1 VESNP
6 QSALG
11 HINRGIAAHREGND
25 QQAKRHFADALLSDP
40 SSELGW
46 LWFAE
51 VEADP
56 AKQRY
61 CLDRAWQINPDT
73 AGNEKRNLLSNIS
86 PRIPQEISDLEHPPL
101 PPSFCEPPSSGGVI
115 PRIPIRRVRP
125 TRKQGSANQPKPTA
139 PAKPATRETP
149 TWVWLAVLGALVIV
163 IAAGIG
169 FWATRDRGP
178 EYFIAVVGPMTGP
191 ESIIGEQMVRGA
203 QISLDTY
210 NRTAKGHRL
219 GMLVFDDQDDP
230 KLAVDQAKEI
240 VADDRILAVI
250 GHGASAT
257 SLAAAPIYEE
267 AGIAAITGQATAD
280 ALSQYPA
287 YFRTVFS
294 TSTEGSLL
302 VVYLQQV
309 LNAKTISLIV
319 GPGLYEQS
327 LSSSVQNAF
336 SGKGTIKHTWELG
349 TENRDASIKSI
360 VDGIAQDPDAGTI
373 VLALTQHDAHD
384 VLLAIRRKGL
394 NPPLFGSET
403 IGSDQFAREFADEP
417 EEIKTPGYF
426 TENVY
431 AISPLIYD
439 SIGGDA
445 LEFDRDYRDAYGVTP
460 DWVSAKVYDA
470 VLAASTAIGRTSQP
484 EPSSDPAAHRKRVIA
499 QLHAIGDPATA
510 LRGLE
515 GPLYFQQDGNTEQS
529 LSVGRFIRGVLT
541 STPIQYL
548 LVTNP
553 DRYDVDEEIQSGR
566 AVRIE
571 DTLFRQFRVVY
582 VGLEMIELRDL
593 SVASQTYTADFFIYF
608 RYVGDD
614 DPLNIVFTNATKS
627 ALGLGTPLESS
638 VSDDGLN
645 YRLFRVQG
653 TFAEPMNF
661 ESYPWDRH
669 NLTIRVQNPLMT
681 EADVVYVPDNVMLM
695 KPQSERLVSG
705 FDQSRPFNR
714 IPSWTVD
721 AVTFSQMAITST
733 AEDYETTELVQY
745 SEFRTGLQLGRNVVG
760 FLIKN
765 LLPLTLLALV
775 TYIALWFPAEQAGTR
790 ISFSITA
797 VLTSSVM
804 LGAIANQLPDI
815 GYTVAIEWGFYL
827 YIALAAALV
836 LLNIAVDRSFKAKRF
851 ARVKKLDFV
860 IRTIYPTA
868 ILITVGVYWFKYA

>member
-1 VESNP
+1 MESNP

-11 HINRGIAAHREGND
+11 HINRGIAAHREGHD

-51 VEADP
+51 VENDP
-56 AKQRY
+56 AKKRY

-73 AGNEKRNLLSNIS
+73 AGNEKRNLLSGIS
-86 PRIPQEISDLEHPPL
+86 PKIPQEISDLEHPPL
-101 PPSFCEPPSSGGVI
+101 PPSFCEPPSSSGVI
-115 PRIPIRRVRP
+115 PRIQIRRVRP
-125 TRKQGSANQPKPTA
+125 TRKRVSASPP
-139 PAKPATRETP
+139 KPATTTKSSVRK
-149 TWVWLAVLGALVIV
+149 TWVWIGISVFVALVV
-163 IAAGIG
+163 AVAAAVG
-169 FWATRDRGP
+169 FWSTRDKGP
-178 EYFIAVVGPMTGP
+178 EYFIAVVGPITGP
-191 ESIIGEQMVRGA
+191 ERNVGEQMVRGA
-203 QISLDTY
+203 QISLNMY
-210 NRTAKGHRL
+210 NRAAKGHRL

-230 KLAVDQAKEI
+230 KLAVDRAKEI

-250 GHGASAT
+250 GHGTSAT

-287 YFRTVFS
+287 YFRTIFP

-302 VVYLQQV
+302 AVYIQQV
-309 LNAKTISLIV
+309 LNFDTISVVV

-327 LSSSVQNAF
+327 LHSSLQNDF
-336 SGKGTIKHTWELG
+336 SASGTIKHTWELG
-349 TENRDASIKSI
+349 AEDDKASIQKI
-360 VDGIAQDPDAGTI
+360 VDGIAQDPDAGMI

-394 NPPLFGSET
+394 SPPLFGTET
-403 IGSDQFAREFADEP
+403 IGSDQFAMAFANEP

-426 TENVY
+426 TENLY

-445 LEFDRDYRDAYGVTP
+445 LEFDRDYRDAYDMHP
-460 DWVSAKVYDA
+460 DWISAKVFDA
-470 VLAASTAIGRTSQP
+470 VLAASTAIDRSSGP
-484 EPSSDPAAHRKRVIA
+484 EHPSDRGAHRKRVID
-499 QLHAIGDPATA
+499 QLHAIDDPATA

-515 GPLYFQQDGNTEQS
+515 GPLFFEQNGETTQS
-529 LSVGRFIRGVLT
+529 LSVGRFIQGTLT

-548 LVTNP
+548 LITDP
-553 DRYDVDEEIQSGR
+553 DQYDVDDEIKSGR
-566 AVRIE
+566 AVRIG

-614 DPLNIVFTNATKS
+614 DPLSIVFTNATKS
-627 ALGLGTPLESS
+627 DLGLGKPLESS
-638 VSDDGLN
+638 VSSDGLN

-669 NLTIRVQNPLMT
+669 NLTIRVQNPLLT
-681 EADVVYVPDNVMLM
+681 ETDVVYVPDSIMLM
-695 KPQSERLVSG
+695 KPQSERLMSG

-733 AEDYETTELVQY
+733 AEDYETTDLVQY

-868 ILITVGVYWFKYA
+868 IFLTVAVYWFKYH